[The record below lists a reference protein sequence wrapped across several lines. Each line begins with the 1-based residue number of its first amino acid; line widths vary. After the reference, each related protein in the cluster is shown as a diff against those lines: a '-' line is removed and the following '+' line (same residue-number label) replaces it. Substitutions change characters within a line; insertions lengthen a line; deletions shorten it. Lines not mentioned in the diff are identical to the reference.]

1 MEIDEAQAVIKAAM
15 KLDNIQ
21 IKTAILVF
29 LYTGIRKSEL
39 TGLQWPDMDLEK
51 GIISINRIVQQID
64 GRGLVVGTPKTD
76 SGARSISI
84 SSDLVSQL
92 RHYKLWQNTQKVKTG
107 DQWQKKECEMWVSG
121 GTEKDPRNAED
132 FQPIEWVFTGS
143 AGYPIHP
150 STTYH
155 WIKKFLTDN
164 GHPDNMTVHGLR
176 HTNISL
182 LLSQGVDLITVSR
195 RAGHAKPSI
204 TADIYA
210 HALKKPDENAAE
222 KLNDLFSSSFA
233 IISTV

>member
-164 GHPDNMTVHGLR
+164 GHPDMTVHGLR

-210 HALKKPDENAAE
+210 HALKKPDEDAAE